1 MELNVVMLN
10 DLNKIESNGMLLS
23 TKREENLAPHENRK
37 LSLRIQNLGPLL
49 QKKSFSKILLVR
61 QKSFTLQ

>member
-49 QKKSFSKILLVR
+49 QKKKLF
-61 QKSFTLQ
+61 